1 MIKQQ
6 KGKLKP
12 GTAIIVLVVLL
23 AAGCQSSKKED
34 VQSAKKP
41 DAAKTAK
48 VDGYIV
54 TPKLL
59 AQNIEVPGSLAA
71 YEEVELH
78 PEVSGRVTGVYF
90 REGANV
96 SQGSLL
102 LKLYDGDLQAQL
114 QKLQVQLKTA
124 EQTSER
130 YGALLKINGVS
141 QQEYD
146 LNMLAVNNIKADI
159 NIIRTSI
166 SKTSLYAPFSGKMG
180 ITTITRGAY
189 VSPATLITTLR
200 KVSQLKLEFTVP
212 EKYGTKMKPGS
223 LVNFTLENLA
233 GSTFSAKV
241 TATENTVA
249 AETRS
254 LRVIALVAKANDQL
268 LAGAFAKVQIP
279 LGENDAAL
287 MIPSQAIIPQ
297 ARDKKILAVRNGIA
311 TMETVTTGIRDSSMV
326 EIITGLKAGDTVL
339 ITGLLATKP
348 GSKVQLNKIIKN

>member
-1 MIKQQ
+1 
-6 KGKLKP
+6 
-12 GTAIIVLVVLL
+12 
-23 AAGCQSSKKED
+23 
-34 VQSAKKP
+34 
-41 DAAKTAK
+41 
-48 VDGYIV
+48 
-54 TPKLL
+54 LL
-59 AQNIEVPGSLAA
+59 AQNIEVPGNLAA

-90 REGANV
+90 KEGATV
-96 SQGSLL
+96 GQGSLL

-146 LNMLAVNNIKADI
+146 LNVLAVNNIKADM

-166 SKTSLYAPFSGKMG
+166 LKTSLYAPFSGKMG
-180 ITTITRGAY
+180 ITTITKGAY
-189 VSPATLITTLR
+189 ITPATLITTLR

-223 LVNFTLENLA
+223 LVNFMLENNS
-233 GSTFSAKV
+233 GSYAAKI
-241 TATENTVA
+241 TATENTIA

-254 LRVIALVAKANDQL
+254 LKVIALVAKANDQL

-287 MIPSQAIIPQ
+287 MIPTQAIIPQ
-297 ARDKKILAVRNGIA
+297 ARDKKIMAVRNGIA

-326 EIITGLKAGDTVL
+326 EITTGLKAGDTVL

>member
-1 MIKQQ
+1 MTNHLTVNS
-6 KGKLKP
+6 KLL
-12 GTAIIVLVVLL
+12 TVIIIVSGLY
-23 AAGCQSSKKED
+23 ASGCQSSKKED
-34 VQSAKKP
+34 KNATVKP
-41 DAAKTAK
+41 AVPTSK

-54 TPKLL
+54 TPQLL
-59 AQNIEVPGSLAA
+59 AQDIEVPGSLAA
-71 YEEVELH
+71 YQEVELH

-90 REGANV
+90 KEGSNV

-114 QKLQVQLKTA
+114 QKMQVQLKVA
-124 EQTSER
+124 EQTAER
-130 YGALLKINGVS
+130 YAALLKINGVS

-146 LNMLAVNNIKADI
+146 LNVLAVNNIKADI

-166 SKTSLYAPFSGKMG
+166 SKTSLKAPFSGKMG
-180 ITTITRGAY
+180 TSTITTGAY

-212 EKYGTKMKPGS
+212 EKYGVKMKPGS
-223 LVNFTLENLA
+223 LINFTIENI
-233 GSTFSAKV
+233 SENYSAIIS
-241 TATENTVA
+241 ATENTIT

-254 LRVIALVAKANDQL
+254 LKVIALVTKANTQL
-268 LAGAFAKVQIP
+268 IAGTFAKVHIP
-279 LGENDAAL
+279 LGANDAAL

-297 ARDKKILAVRNGIA
+297 ARNKKVIAVRNGMA
-311 TMETVTTGIRDSSMV
+311 SMETVTTGIRDSSNV
-326 EIITGLKAGDTVL
+326 EITSGLKAGDTVL